1 MIVLNPFYP
10 MPTAFWRPAT
20 AWAAVK
26 KKKRDNQLKYLI
38 VKKSRKM
45 GAQEGKLDFRGMLT
59 SELGCHLQYSGCQLE
74 YSGCQLELTY
84 RVRRLQTTDEMG
96 KMEMKAFGTC

>member
-1 MIVLNPFYP
+1 
-10 MPTAFWRPAT
+10 
-20 AWAAVK
+20 
-26 KKKRDNQLKYLI
+26 
-38 VKKSRKM
+38 M

-74 YSGCQLELTY
+74 LTY
-84 RVRRLQTTDEMG
+84 RVRRLQTTDEMA

>member
-1 MIVLNPFYP
+1 
-10 MPTAFWRPAT
+10 
-20 AWAAVK
+20 
-26 KKKRDNQLKYLI
+26 
-38 VKKSRKM
+38 M

-96 KMEMKAFGTC
+96 ELEMKAFGTC

>member
-1 MIVLNPFYP
+1 
-10 MPTAFWRPAT
+10 
-20 AWAAVK
+20 
-26 KKKRDNQLKYLI
+26 
-38 VKKSRKM
+38 M

-59 SELGCHLQYSGCQLE
+59 SELGCHLQ

-96 KMEMKAFGTC
+96 KMEMKAFGTCQSVRSKDGKIVIDCMSVIL